1 MSADTIVIAIDT
13 AAVNTAAVAVRRS
26 TGTVVAQLAY
36 TSPLGSKG
44 GVLAAAQMVKAM
56 HGFVLD
62 TYSMHSRD
70 RLVVAMED
78 VRFGRAS
85 FANSGE
91 FRGGFLIPLI
101 QDHSV
106 ADAVVLVSPSRWQPF
121 HGVAAVQGQKRTA
134 AQKVAQYAACAAG
147 LGYEAP
153 GDVTARHKVDLTAA
167 FLIGYYTCAALSVD
181 YATPEDVALYRLNGV
196 ANPSAKAPVTRAK
209 AASRLATADNVWVK
223 GGPHA

>member
-1 MSADTIVIAIDT
+1 MSTDTIVIAIDT
-13 AAVNTAAVAVRRS
+13 AAVNTAAVAVRKS
-26 TGTVVAQLAY
+26 TGTVVSQLAY

-44 GVLAAAQMVKAM
+44 GILAAAQMVKAM
-56 HGFVLD
+56 YGFVLD
-62 TYSMHSRD
+62 VYTMHSQD

-91 FRGGFLIPLI
+91 FRGGLLIPLI

-121 HGVAAVQGQKRTA
+121 HGVAAVQGSKRTP
-134 AQKVAQYAACAAG
+134 AQKVKQYAECAAG
-147 LGYEAP
+147 LGYVAP
-153 GDVTARHKVDLTAA
+153 EGSTARHKVDLTAA
-167 FLIGYYTCAALSVD
+167 YLIGYYTCAALSVD
-181 YATPEDVALYRLNGV
+181 YASPGDVALYRFNDV
-196 ANPSAKAPVTRAK
+196 ANPAAKAPVTRAQ
-209 AASRLATADNVWVK
+209 AASRLVTADNVWVK